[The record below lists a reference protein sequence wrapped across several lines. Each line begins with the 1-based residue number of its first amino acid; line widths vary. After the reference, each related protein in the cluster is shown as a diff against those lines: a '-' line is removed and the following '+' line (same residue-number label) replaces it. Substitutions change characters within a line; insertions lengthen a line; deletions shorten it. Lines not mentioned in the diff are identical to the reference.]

1 MADVFA
7 KDVVRARLGF
17 GVLARTQGVDAQ
29 SRRREHEGHVEV
41 EGRAWV
47 HAFNL
52 GISLAAAVPAMLSP
66 LGGFGR
72 LTTAAR
78 MAAACVAKLLG
89 WLSSRPAA
97 EVGYSRVVLP
107 AAAVSHGADV
117 LLPSPVDFA
126 AVGVIVPPAAPSLL
140 CAASRRHCCRRRL
153 RNR

>member
-1 MADVFA
+1 MLTAAGASWNAPPPLDCESSVLVHRRYGRIIRDVEYVLAISGMADVFA
-7 KDVVRARLGF
+7 KDVVALGEWF
-17 GVLARTQGVDAQ
+17 HVLARTQGVDAQ

-78 MAAACVAKLLG
+78 MAAACVAELLG
-89 WLSSRPAA
+89 WLSSRPAP
-97 EVGYSRVVLP
+97 EEMG
-107 AAAVSHGADV
+107 
-117 LLPSPVDFA
+117 
-126 AVGVIVPPAAPSLL
+126 
-140 CAASRRHCCRRRL
+140 
-153 RNR
+153 